1 LQPIETIWAIVKEK
15 VSRQYNDAT
24 TMQDVKQRLYAAF
37 ASLTSKSV
45 AGCINYAHLKTEELT
60 VRVKQEAKD
69 LLSSEHAPEDEIME
83 DVIRAALE
91 LGGRRMK
98 DAEVDLS
105 EGWEE
110 PEDDD
115 LEAEVDLDSIAAELN
130 RRQESESEEDADE

>member
-1 LQPIETIWAIVKEK
+1 
-15 VSRQYNDAT
+15 
-24 TMQDVKQRLYAAF
+24 M
-37 ASLTSKSV
+37 
-45 AGCINYAHLKTEELT
+45 
-60 VRVKQEAKD
+60 EA
-69 LLSSEHAPEDEIME
+69 
-83 DVIRAALE
+83 VIRAALE

-115 LEAEVDLDSIAAELN
+115 LEAEMDLDSIAAELN